1 MNFFMNFTSYLY
13 YVFKYIIYN
22 AEKQYFC
29 KKRAYS
35 SGLFIIVFLVPFVI
49 PHQMGEFFDFR

>member
-1 MNFFMNFTSYLY
+1 MNFTSYLY